1 MRSLGRKNFTTKI
14 DVKDNGKTLIAI
26 MPDITVTIEGI
37 NPQVAA
43 FEIRKADKSE
53 KEMGF
58 ESFVKMIEPMSSI
71 QIVPTV
77 TLTEEVNERIYSF
90 FMNFIRTLQDKGY
103 KSIKANMSRMSV
115 EIKNGK
121 EIIIIRNDNIAN
133 FMIRFRRGVEELLPR
148 EIDIVSFTELLGCV
162 ISIYTGLLHYKLYED
177 LQKSLKKSFEGY
189 ENYIK

>member
-14 DVKDNGKTLIAI
+14 DVKDKGKTLIAI

-53 KEMGF
+53 KDMGF
-58 ESFVKMIEPMSSI
+58 ESFVKMIEPMATI
-71 QIVPTV
+71 EIIPTV
-77 TLTEEVNERIYSF
+77 NLTEEVNERIYSF

-121 EIIIIRNDNIAN
+121 EIILIRNDNAAN
-133 FMIRFRRGVEELLPR
+133 FMIRFKRGVEELLPR
-148 EIDIVSFTELLGCV
+148 EIDIVPFTELLGCV

>member
-53 KEMGF
+53 KDMGF
-58 ESFVKMIEPMSSI
+58 ESFVKMIEPMASI

-90 FMNFIRTLQDKGY
+90 FMNFI
-103 KSIKANMSRMSV
+103 KANMSRMSV

-121 EIIIIRNDNIAN
+121 EIILIRNDNAAN

-148 EIDIVSFTELLGCV
+148 EIDIVPFTELLGCV